1 MNKNRKIKR
10 GFTTSVAVGMSVML
24 CAIPV
29 CAAEENGA
37 SSGNVYKEETVY
49 VNADAAGTQKNVTV
63 SNWLKNVGNSGT
75 LNDES
80 SLSGIKNLKGEE
92 TYSTD
97 GNKLTWETDGKDIYY
112 QGTTEQAL
120 PVSMKFTYY
129 LDGQE
134 MKPEDLKGKS
144 GHLTIHIDYRN
155 NTKKTVDINGKA
167 EEMYSP
173 FVMMTGLIL
182 PNETFS
188 NVVIDNGKV
197 ISDGNKNIVFG
208 FAMPGMQESLGV
220 DSTLSDGTELSLPES
235 LEISADVKDFTMS
248 STFTVALNDLLD
260 DLNLE
265 EIGDTDALK
274 NAVDELEDAA
284 LQLVDGSAAL
294 SDGVVTLSDSYG
306 EFDEGIQTLKDGID
320 VLSGGAGD
328 LSAGITSYT
337 DGVDQLG
344 GGIRQYLGENGE
356 LTVKV
361 TEYVNGVNTV
371 VQGVKD
377 YADGAN
383 TLADGVTSYIEGEQK
398 LAEGAGSLGELGDGL
413 TQVKAAISQLKE
425 ATDGEGATTED
436 LKAASDALA
445 DATEKLAEALDSD
458 QITALLKEMDDLMVN
473 GQEIMAQTEGMASEL
488 QSGIGTPV
496 ANIGAA
502 LTQLQTELNTFQT
515 SMNAIMGQCT
525 QAVAGLNQIIAA
537 DNGQIQTARDAGTDS
552 EAAIQASIAAL
563 QQEQIKY
570 DPASKEYATIGE
582 SIVALQAAADSTD
595 GLENLTDLQTLP
607 PVDIS
612 QIDLTGIKD
621 CTKTI
626 LTNAQTFSAAAGKLQ
641 QTMTELQPKVEAEL
655 EAAQKLQEKLP
666 EGGIGTVTD
675 KVQALNN
682 GMQMLN
688 GSIGT
693 LSNGIGELD
702 TATDAFPEAVSGI
715 QSLQDGFTQ
724 LGSYNE
730 SLLSG
735 AESLKAGSQTLV
747 SGVGTLS
754 DGTNALAGGLDT
766 LGGQMNAGAYQ
777 LTSNSQALRD
787 GAAELLAGTKTLSDG
802 GVTLKAGSTQVKDGI
817 AQLNDGA
824 KTLKDGAAQF
834 EEEGTGKLKSTVEEE
849 LGDVLDRLDTLAS
862 GALEYDTFSG
872 KSGAMDGNVKFVI
885 ETDPI
890 E

>member
-1 MNKNRKIKR
+1 
-10 GFTTSVAVGMSVML
+10 ML
-24 CAIPV
+24 
-29 CAAEENGA
+29 
-37 SSGNVYKEETVY
+37 
-49 VNADAAGTQKNVTV
+49 
-63 SNWLKNVGNSGT
+63 
-75 LNDES
+75 
-80 SLSGIKNLKGEE
+80 
-92 TYSTD
+92 
-97 GNKLTWETDGKDIYY
+97 
-112 QGTTEQAL
+112 
-120 PVSMKFTYY
+120 
-129 LDGQE
+129 
-134 MKPEDLKGKS
+134 
-144 GHLTIHIDYRN
+144 
-155 NTKKTVDINGKA
+155 
-167 EEMYSP
+167 
-173 FVMMTGLIL
+173 
-182 PNETFS
+182 
-188 NVVIDNGKV
+188 
-197 ISDGNKNIVFG
+197 
-208 FAMPGMQESLGV
+208 
-220 DSTLSDGTELSLPES
+220 
-235 LEISADVKDFTMS
+235 
-248 STFTVALNDLLD
+248 
-260 DLNLE
+260 
-265 EIGDTDALK
+265 
-274 NAVDELEDAA
+274 
-284 LQLVDGSAAL
+284 
-294 SDGVVTLSDSYG
+294 
-306 EFDEGIQTLKDGID
+306 
-320 VLSGGAGD
+320 
-328 LSAGITSYT
+328 
-337 DGVDQLG
+337 
-344 GGIRQYLGENGE
+344 
-356 LTVKV
+356 
-361 TEYVNGVNTV
+361 
-371 VQGVKD
+371 
-377 YADGAN
+377 
-383 TLADGVTSYIEGEQK
+383 
-398 LAEGAGSLGELGDGL
+398 
-413 TQVKAAISQLKE
+413 
-425 ATDGEGATTED
+425 
-436 LKAASDALA
+436 
-445 DATEKLAEALDSD
+445 
-458 QITALLKEMDDLMVN
+458 N
-473 GQEIMAQTEGMASEL
+473 GQEIMTQTEGMASEL

-502 LTQLQTELNTFQT
+502 LTQLQTELSTLQT

-525 QAVAGLNQIIAA
+525 QAAAGLNQIIAA

-563 QQEQIKY
+563 QQEQTKY
-570 DPASKEYATIGE
+570 DPASKEYATIRE
-582 SIVALQAAADSTD
+582 SIAALQAAADSTD

-612 QIDLTGIKD
+612 QIDLTGITD

-715 QSLQDGFTQ
+715 QSLQDGFIQ

-735 AESLKAGSQTLV
+735 AGSLKAGSQTLV
-747 SGVGTLS
+747 SGMGTLS
-754 DGTNALAGGLDT
+754 NGTNALAGGLDT

>member
-10 GFTTSVAVGMSVML
+10 GLTTSMAVGMSVML

-29 CAAEENGA
+29 CAAEGNGA
-37 SSGNVYKEETVY
+37 ADSNVYKEETVY
-49 VNADAAGTQKNVTV
+49 VNADATGAQKNVTV
-63 SNWLKNVGNSGT
+63 SNWLKNVGASGT

-80 SLSGIKNLKGEE
+80 SLTGIKNLKGEE
-92 TYSTD
+92 TYSAD
-97 GNKLTWETDGKDIYY
+97 GSKLTWETDGKDIYY
-112 QGTTEQAL
+112 QGTTEQEL

-134 MKPEDLKGKS
+134 IKPEDLKGKS
-144 GHLTIHIDYRN
+144 GHLTIHIDYTN
-155 NTKKTVDINGKA
+155 NTKKTVDVNGKA
-167 EEMYSP
+167 EEMCSP

-220 DSTLSDGTELSLPES
+220 DNALSDGTELSLPES
-235 LEISADVKDFTMS
+235 LEISADVTDFTMS
-248 STFTVALNDLLD
+248 STFTVALDNLLE
-260 DLNLE
+260 DLNLK

-274 NAVDELEDAA
+274 SAVDELEDAA

-320 VLSGGAGD
+320 VLNGGAGD
-328 LSAGITSYT
+328 LSLGITSYT
-337 DGVDQLG
+337 EGVDQLG
-344 GGIRQYLGENGE
+344 SGISQYLGEDGE

-377 YADGAN
+377 YTDGAN
-383 TLADGVTSYIEGEQK
+383 TLADGVTSYIAGEQK
-398 LAEGAGSLGELGDGL
+398 LAAGAGSLGELGDGL

-425 ATDGEGATTED
+425 VTDGEGATTED
-436 LKAASDALA
+436 LKAASGALA

-458 QITALLKEMDDLMVN
+458 QITALLDEVDDLMVN
-473 GQEIMAQTEGMASEL
+473 GQEIMSQTEGMASEL
-488 QSGIGTPV
+488 QTGIGTPV

-502 LTQLQTELNTFQT
+502 LTQLQTELTTLQT
-515 SMNAIMGQCT
+515 SMNTIMGQCT
-525 QAVAGLNQIIAA
+525 QAVDGLNSIIAA
-537 DNGQIQTARDAGTDS
+537 DNGQIQAARDAGTNSD
-552 EAAIQASIAAL
+552 ATIQASISALAA
-563 QQEQIKY
+563 EQAKY
-570 DPASKEYATIGE
+570 DPASTEYAKIGD
-582 SIVALQAAADSTD
+582 SITALEAAKTSTD
-595 GLENLTDLQTLP
+595 ALKNLQDLQVLP
-607 PVDIS
+607 AVDLS
-612 QIDLTGIKD
+612 QIDLTGINE
-621 CTKTI
+621 CTNTI
-626 LTNAQTFSAAAGKLQ
+626 LTNAQTFSTAATTLQ
-641 QTMTELQPKVEAEL
+641 QTMTELQPKLEAEL

-682 GMQMLN
+682 GMQMLDT
-688 GSIGT
+688 SIGT
-693 LSNGIGELD
+693 LSDGIGKLD
-702 TATDAFPEAVSGI
+702 TATDAFPEAVAGI

-730 SLLSG
+730 SLLNG
-735 AESLKAGSQTLV
+735 AESLKEGSQTLV
-747 SGVGTLS
+747 TGVGTLS
-754 DGTNALAGGLDT
+754 EGTNALAGGLDT
-766 LGGQMNAGAYQ
+766 LGGQMNEGAYQ

-787 GAAELLAGTKTLSDG
+787 GAAKLLTGTKTLSEG
-802 GVTLKAGSTQVKDGI
+802 GVTLKSGSTQVKDGI

-824 KTLKDGAAQF
+824 QTLKDGAAQF

-849 LGDVLDRLDTLAS
+849 LGNVMDRLDALTS

-872 KSGAMDGNVKFVI
+872 KSNEMDGNVKFVI